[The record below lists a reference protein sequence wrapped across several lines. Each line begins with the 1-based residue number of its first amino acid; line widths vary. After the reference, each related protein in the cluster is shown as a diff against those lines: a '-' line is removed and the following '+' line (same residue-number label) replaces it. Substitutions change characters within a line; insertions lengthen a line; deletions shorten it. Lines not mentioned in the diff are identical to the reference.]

1 MSVTD
6 SIDHITTGAKGT
18 PSALDIE
25 QQGSHHLDASKPVKS
40 LGAGVVGS
48 RLGRIWHDIDT
59 LSLSLMEWRGV
70 TTTNVF
76 VANFFFI
83 AAFGL
88 VVTAQ
93 WELSIGNGFAYTVF
107 SAFGLFYAG
116 YGAIL
121 TPAFGIE
128 QAYGSD
134 TVQYNN
140 ALGFFMIL
148 WTVFV
153 FTFLIASLPSNLAY
167 IAVFFLVDL
176 GFLTVAASYFAEADG
191 HHAASIALKKTGG
204 ASCFVAGLSILPPP
218 LLLAETT
225 IWQNEEH
232 CRLCTKRRIRC
243 DRTLPHC
250 HKCTSRNFSC
260 PGFDAFQLKWTQ
272 TITHKPSSFIK
283 GTRTAKER
291 LSDELAVAIR
301 PEADAKSSQDALW
314 RAPSPTEDHI
324 LVQHH
329 SSTAFCDKL
338 LHYFHVIVVPR
349 LTWLDSV
356 DNPWRKAILPLT
368 CRSVSL
374 RLSLLSL
381 AAAHLSVTSAPGSAQ
396 ALVARRA
403 YPVLRNGTL
412 QALNQAISR
421 EVSQRPRMNTVE
433 GGGGSSALTIILAT
447 AVALC
452 YEEMLI
458 PESTNWNVHL
468 QACRAMIEWNQS
480 WNRGRQ
486 SNDAL
491 SRFVVKEVE
500 DFEIFMNLV
509 SFSRQQPRTK
519 CPLQSRPEDRLWAF
533 TILISEI
540 TAVERSNYELHGERH
555 GLGEHEMGI
564 WRKRVEQA
572 YKQLCVTA
580 ASASRHDEATRIHFN
595 AMVKAHYYA
604 ILIYVEQAL
613 APRRHAERAINLHL
627 SILFQDL
634 QGLVKD
640 TSHVFSHVLFF
651 PLFIVGTECWGDEHR
666 QSIIQ
671 RAFVELIAATGA
683 WCNHTVLQFLRALW
697 ARPDYWGMG
706 QWIRYARENESEI
719 GPFMLF

>member
-1 MSVTD
+1 MLFCQPEHSSSSSPCRGHQFGDMKNVR
-6 SIDHITTGAKGT
+6 IT
-18 PSALDIE
+18 
-25 QQGSHHLDASKPVKS
+25 
-40 LGAGVVGS
+40 
-48 RLGRIWHDIDT
+48 
-59 LSLSLMEWRGV
+59 
-70 TTTNVF
+70 
-76 VANFFFI
+76 
-83 AAFGL
+83 
-88 VVTAQ
+88 
-93 WELSIGNGFAYTVF
+93 
-107 SAFGLFYAG
+107 
-116 YGAIL
+116 
-121 TPAFGIE
+121 
-128 QAYGSD
+128 
-134 TVQYNN
+134 
-140 ALGFFMIL
+140 
-148 WTVFV
+148 
-153 FTFLIASLPSNLAY
+153 SLPSDRSLASK
-167 IAVFFLVDL
+167 D
-176 GFLTVAASYFAEADG
+176 
-191 HHAASIALKKTGG
+191 
-204 ASCFVAGLSILPPP
+204 
-218 LLLAETT
+218 
-225 IWQNEEH
+225 

-250 HKCTSRNFSC
+250 HKCTSRSLSC

-272 TITHKPSSFIK
+272 TITHKPSSSIK
-283 GTRTAKER
+283 DTSTTAER

-314 RAPSPTEDHI
+314 RAPSPTGDHI

-329 SSTAFCDKL
+329 SSTDFCDKL

-368 CRSVSL
+368 CRSASL

-396 ALVARRA
+396 ALVAQRA
-403 YPVLRNGTL
+403 YPILRNRTL
-412 QALNQAISR
+412 QALNQAITR
-421 EVSQRPRMNTVE
+421 EVSHHPRKDTVA
-433 GGGGSSALTIILAT
+433 GGGGCSALTIILAT

-480 WNRGRQ
+480 RNSGRQ

-500 DFEIFMNLV
+500 DFEIFKNLV
-509 SFSRQQPRTK
+509 SFSTQQPRTK

-540 TAVERSNYELHGERH
+540 TAVERSNYELHGEGY
-555 GLGEHEMGI
+555 GLGEHEMGM
-564 WRKRVEQA
+564 WRERVEQA
-572 YKQLCVTA
+572 YRQVCVTA

-613 APRRHAERAINLHL
+613 APRGHAEWAITLHL

-666 QSIIQ
+666 QSTIQ